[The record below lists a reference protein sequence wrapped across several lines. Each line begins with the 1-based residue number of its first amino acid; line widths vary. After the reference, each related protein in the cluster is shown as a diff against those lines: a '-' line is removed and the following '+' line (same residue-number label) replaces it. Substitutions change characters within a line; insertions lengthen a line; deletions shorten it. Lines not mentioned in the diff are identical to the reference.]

1 MTSNPLIF
9 CHPLLLLLSIFP
21 HIRVF
26 SNTSALC
33 IRWSNYC
40 SFSFSMSSSNEYWRF
55 SLQRLISF
63 VIDYFDFLAVQEIPK
78 SLLQHHNLKSINSLM
93 LSLLYGPTFT
103 SIHDYSKNHGFDGR
117 VIALLF
123 NLVSRFVIVFL
134 PSSKCFLISWLQSLF
149 TVILE
154 PRKIKSATVSIFS
167 SSICQEVK

>member
-1 MTSNPLIF
+1 
-9 CHPLLLLLSIFP
+9 
-21 HIRVF
+21 
-26 SNTSALC
+26 
-33 IRWSNYC
+33 
-40 SFSFSMSSSNEYWRF
+40 
-55 SLQRLISF
+55 
-63 VIDYFDFLAVQEIPK
+63 
-78 SLLQHHNLKSINSLM
+78 M

-154 PRKIKSATVSIFS
+154 PRKIKSATVSTLSPSSCHKVVGPDDMILVFECWFLNQLFHSPLSPSTRLSLITLHFLLTLEWYHLHFWGCWYFS
-167 SSICQEVK
+167 WQSWFQLFHPAQHFT